1 MTKITVYSTRTCP
14 YCIKLKKWLDER
26 SVKYTSYDIDQNPI
40 AAANMARI
48 ADEMIVPFSVIELDD
63 GTEQKIIGFDV
74 EKFEKVIKQ

>member
-48 ADEMIVPFSVIELDD
+48 ADEMIVPFSVVELDD

-74 EKFEKVIKQ
+74 EKFEKVLKK